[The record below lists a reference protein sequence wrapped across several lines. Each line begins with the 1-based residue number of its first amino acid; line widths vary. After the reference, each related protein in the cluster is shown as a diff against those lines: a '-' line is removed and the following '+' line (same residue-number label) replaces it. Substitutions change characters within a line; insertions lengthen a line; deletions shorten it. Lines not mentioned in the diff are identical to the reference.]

1 MGAPLA
7 QPPESD
13 LAPLHAAIAECARRF
28 ADTRNVDD
36 ILRDAVSVIRE
47 HIGFDRVGIFLYDES
62 QRAWRGEFGTDQAGQ
77 LRDERRMDPPL
88 DPRHPL
94 HRAARG
100 EGEEFFTEDF
110 AAAFPDDG
118 FMRGVRHHVLVAL
131 RAHGRL
137 LGAISVD
144 NLLTGRAIG
153 ETART
158 HLIRF
163 ARYIALALENFYL
176 VQDLEQRNVA
186 LAGEL
191 AERQRAERSLAGTL
205 DVLRQSNRD
214 LEQFAYAASHD
225 LQAPLRKIVS
235 FGELLGKEVLSERGA
250 DLRRRM
256 VVAAARLEDL
266 VADLLALARAS
277 QAGSEA
283 ERVELGELVRGVVS
297 DLDARVQA
305 TGGRVEIGALPAV
318 MARPAAMRQLFQNL
332 IDNALK
338 FHAPERPPVV
348 SVAAAPR
355 GAADSVEAL
364 ACVVVA
370 DNGIGIAGHD
380 LERMFGLFQ
389 RLQASA
395 TYEGSGIGLSL
406 CRRIVERAGG
416 SITVASTP
424 GVGTQ
429 FTIALPAA
437 VSSGGG

>member
-1 MGAPLA
+1 MA
-7 QPPESD
+7 
-13 LAPLHAAIAECARRF
+13 
-28 ADTRNVDD
+28 
-36 ILRDAVSVIRE
+36 
-47 HIGFDRVGIFLYDES
+47 
-62 QRAWRGEFGTDQAGQ
+62 
-77 LRDERRMDPPL
+77 
-88 DPRHPL
+88 
-94 HRAARG
+94 
-100 EGEEFFTEDF
+100 
-110 AAAFPDDG
+110 
-118 FMRGVRHHVLVAL
+118 GVRNHVLVAL

-144 NLLTGRAIG
+144 NQLTGRAIG
-153 ETART
+153 AAART
-158 HLIRF
+158 HLSHF
-163 ARYIALALENFYL
+163 ARYIALALENHYL
-176 VQDLEQRNVA
+176 VRDLEQRNVA
-186 LAGEL
+186 LAREL

-205 DVLRQSNRD
+205 EALRQSNRD

-256 VVAAARLEDL
+256 VVAAARLQDL
-266 VADLLALARAS
+266 VGDLLALARVSHA
-277 QAGSEA
+277 AGEA

-348 SVAAAPR
+348 TVAASPR
-355 GAADSVEAL
+355 GVADGAEVL

-370 DNGIGIAGHD
+370 DNGIGIAERD
-380 LERMFGLFQ
+380 LDRIFGLFQ
-389 RLQASA
+389 RLQAS
-395 TYEGSGIGLSL
+395 TSYEGSGIGLSL

-416 SITVASTP
+416 TITVASTP

>member
-1 MGAPLA
+1 MGTPLP
-7 QPPESD
+7 QPPGSD
-13 LAPLHAAIAECARRF
+13 LAPLYAAIAECARRF
-28 ADTRNVDD
+28 ADTHDVDD
-36 ILRDAVSVIRE
+36 ILRDAVPVIRT
-47 HIGFDRVGIFLYDES
+47 HIGFDRVGILLYDES
-62 QRAWRGEFGTDQAGQ
+62 RQTWRGEFGTDEAGRV
-77 LRDERRMDPPL
+77 RDERRMEVTP
-88 DPRHPL
+88 DPRNPL

-100 EGEEFFTEDF
+100 EGDEFFTEDF
-110 AAAFPDDG
+110 AAAFPDDDV
-118 FMRGVRHHVLVAL
+118 MAGVRNHVLVAL

-144 NLLTGRAIG
+144 NQLTGRAIG
-153 ETART
+153 AAART
-158 HLIRF
+158 HLSHF
-163 ARYIALALENFYL
+163 ARYIALALENHYL
-176 VQDLEQRNVA
+176 VRDLEQRNVA
-186 LAGEL
+186 LAREL

-205 DVLRQSNRD
+205 EALRQSNRD

-256 VVAAARLEDL
+256 VVAAARLQDL
-266 VADLLALARAS
+266 VGDLLALARVSHA
-277 QAGSEA
+277 AGEA

-348 SVAAAPR
+348 TVAASPR
-355 GAADSVEAL
+355 GVADGAEVL

-370 DNGIGIAGHD
+370 DNGIGIAERD
-380 LERMFGLFQ
+380 LDRIFGLFQ
-389 RLQASA
+389 RLQAS
-395 TYEGSGIGLSL
+395 TSYEGSGIGLSL

-416 SITVASTP
+416 TITVASTP